1 MDGIPL
7 VEIWRVL
14 RRRWWL
20 VLGLPLATALL
31 SLLLAEP
38 PPQRYEVRL
47 AFAIDVPDSSVVPG
61 SEEGTR
67 AKVAEAMADDLAR
80 IIGRDVFAEAIEA
93 RLSDDAA
100 RSPEDLDIGF
110 ASSFSA
116 EDRHRIIDL
125 TVSGSA
131 PPEADAAT
139 LERLVD
145 RMTGLALAV
154 VDELDQNAPRW
165 FAYLGEPGVT
175 VTLIDRPDPAVR
187 LPPTLRERLELPLRV
202 ALAGLLALLLAFLLH
217 GLDRRVH
224 DPEAAALAAGAP
236 LLARIPRR

>member
-7 VEIWRVL
+7 LEIWRIL

-38 PPQRYEVRL
+38 PPRRYAVTL
-47 AFAIDVPDSSVVPG
+47 AFAIDVPASSVVPG

-80 IIGRDVFAEAIEA
+80 IIGRDVFAEAIDA
-93 RLSDDAA
+93 RLNGDLPL
-100 RSPEDLDIGF
+100 SPGDLDVGLS
-110 ASSFSA
+110 SSFSA

-125 TVSGSA
+125 TVNGAA
-131 PPEADAAT
+131 PPDADAAT
-139 LERLVD
+139 LEGLGD
-145 RMTGLALAV
+145 YMTLLALAV
-154 VDELDQNAPRW
+154 VDELDQNASRW

-175 VTLIDRPDPAVR
+175 VTLVDRPDPAVR

-202 ALAGLLALLLAFLLH
+202 ALASFLALLLAFLLH
-217 GLDRRVH
+217 GLDPRLH
-224 DPEAAALAAGAP
+224 DPEAAAQAARAP